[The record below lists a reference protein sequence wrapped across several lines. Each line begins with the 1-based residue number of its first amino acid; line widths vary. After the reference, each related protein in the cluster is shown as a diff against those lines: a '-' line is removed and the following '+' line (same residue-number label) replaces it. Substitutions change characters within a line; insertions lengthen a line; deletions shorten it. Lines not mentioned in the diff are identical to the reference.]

1 MSAPNGMLY
10 GGDEIGALVFDP
22 GHHSLRVGYAQEDTP
37 KADIPAVVGVGPATH
52 IPEAEEKTQDGNVT
66 QTGTKAGG
74 DIRHYIDVTA
84 LHVPRPN
91 MEVHSYMKD
100 GQIDNWDLFE
110 KMLDYCYAKVI
121 RSPSEHHPALFTEAV
136 WASRGTREKL
146 AELLFEKYKAP
157 AFFLVKSAVLAAF
170 ANGKSTALVVDAGA
184 GQTSAVPVI
193 DGYALTHAAARSPI
207 GGDHLANAAKQLLN
221 SLHIQMLPIYSI
233 QSKEVIRERE
243 RPRYTLKSLPA
254 ALTLSWREYM
264 LKRQYEDFCHCIAQV
279 SECPYDERVAAAMPG
294 AHYEFPGGY
303 HQDFGPE
310 RFKLPDCLFDHSQGP
325 QHLVCAAAG
334 ACDADARP
342 ALWGNVVICGG
353 VSNTQ
358 GWMERLS
365 KELSSRAPSSH
376 RLKSHAPPS
385 PQERRFAS
393 WIGGSILASIG
404 SFQQMWIS
412 SQEYDEGGK
421 GQLERKC
428 P

>member
-1 MSAPNGMLY
+1 MSGPNGMLY

-37 KADIPAVVGVGPATH
+37 KADIPAVIGVGPATH
-52 IPEAEEKTQDGNVT
+52 IPDAEEKVPDGTVT
-66 QTGTKAGG
+66 QSATKANEL
-74 DIRHYIDVTA
+74 RYYIDVTE
-84 LHVPRPN
+84 LHVPRPH
-91 MEVHSYMKD
+91 MEVQTYMKD

-110 KMLDYCYAKVI
+110 KMLDYCYNKVI

-136 WASRGTREKL
+136 WTTRPAREKL
-146 AELLFEKYKAP
+146 AELLFEKYQAP
-157 AFFLVKSAVLAAF
+157 AFFLVKNAVLAAF

-184 GQTSAVPVI
+184 SQTSAVPVI
-193 DGYALTHAAARSPI
+193 DGYALASAAVRSPV
-207 GGDHLANAAKQLLN
+207 GGDHLAAQAKNMLN
-221 SLHIQMLPIYSI
+221 NMHIQMLPIYSI

-243 RPRYTLKSLPA
+243 RARYTLKTLPA
-254 ALTLSWREYM
+254 GLTQSWQQYM
-264 LKRQYEDFCHCIAQV
+264 LKRQYEDFVHCVAQV
-279 SECPYDERVAAAMPG
+279 SESPYDERAVAAVPG
-294 AHYEFPGGY
+294 VHYEFPGGY

-310 RFKLPDCLFDHSQGP
+310 RFKLTECLFEQTLGAA
-325 QHLVCAAAG
+325 HLVCAACG

-342 ALWGNVVICGG
+342 ALWGGVVACGG
-353 VSNTQ
+353 AAAQ
-358 GWMERLS
+358 AGWLERLAR
-365 KELSSRAPSSH
+365 ELAARAPSSH
-376 RLKSHAPPS
+376 RLKTHAA
-385 PQERRFAS
+385 PQPAERRFAA

>member
-1 MSAPNGMLY
+1 MSGPNGMLY

-37 KADIPAVVGVGPATH
+37 KADIPAVVGTVSATH
-52 IPEAEEKTQDGNVT
+52 IPDAEEKVPDGNVT
-66 QTGTKAGG
+66 QTGSKTGG
-74 DIRHYIDVTA
+74 ELRHYIDITE
-84 LHVPRPN
+84 LHVPRAG
-91 MEVHSYMKD
+91 MEVHTYMKD
-100 GQIDNWDLFE
+100 GQVDNWDLFE

-136 WASRGTREKL
+136 WTTRPAREKL
-146 AELLFEKYKAP
+146 AELLFEKYQAP

-184 GQTSAVPVI
+184 SQTSAVPVI
-193 DGYALTHAAARSPI
+193 DGYALVNAAVRSPV
-207 GGDHLANAAKQLLN
+207 GGDHLAAQAKHMLN
-221 SLHIQMLPIYSI
+221 NMHIQMLPLYSI

-243 RPRYTLKSLPA
+243 RGRYTLKTLPA
-254 ALTLSWREYM
+254 GLTVSWQQYM
-264 LKRQYEDFCHCIAQV
+264 LKRQYEDFCHCVAQV
-279 SECPYDERVAAAMPG
+279 SESQYEERAAASAPFS
-294 AHYEFPGGY
+294 HYEFPGGY

-310 RFKLPDCLFDHSQGP
+310 RFKLTECLFEPTLGAP
-325 QHLVCAAAG
+325 HLACAAAA

-342 ALWGNVVICGG
+342 ALWGSVVACGG
-353 VSNTQ
+353 VASAP
-358 GWMERLS
+358 GWLERLA
-365 KELSSRAPSSH
+365 KELAARAPSSH
-376 RLKSHAPPS
+376 RLKSHAAPNS
-385 PQERRFAS
+385 TERRFAA

>member
-1 MSAPNGMLY
+1 MSGPNGMLY

-37 KADIPAVVGVGPATH
+37 KADIPAIVGVGPATH
-52 IPEAEEKTQDGNVT
+52 VPEAEEKVPDGNVT
-66 QTGTKAGG
+66 QTGTKAGNEL
-74 DIRHYIDVTA
+74 RHYIDVTE
-84 LHVPRPN
+84 LHVPRTG
-91 MEVHSYMKD
+91 MEVVTYMKD
-100 GQIDNWDLFE
+100 GQVDNWDLFE

-136 WASRGTREKL
+136 WTTRPAREKL
-146 AELLFEKYKAP
+146 AELLFEKYQAP

-184 GQTSAVPVI
+184 SQTSAVPVV
-193 DGYALTHAAARSPI
+193 DGYALVNAAVRSPV
-207 GGDHLANAAKQLLN
+207 GGDHLAAQAKNMLN
-221 SLHIQMLPIYSI
+221 NLHIQMLPIYSI

-243 RPRYTLKSLPA
+243 RGRYTLKTLPA
-254 ALTLSWREYM
+254 GLTQSWQQYM
-264 LKRQYEDFCHCIAQV
+264 LKRQYEDFCHCVAQV
-279 SECPYDERVAAAMPG
+279 SESAYDERQAASAPMS
-294 AHYEFPGGY
+294 HYEFPGGY

-310 RFKLPDCLFDHSQGP
+310 RFKLTECLFEQTVGAP
-325 QHLVCAAAG
+325 HLVCAAAA

-342 ALWGNVVICGG
+342 ALWGSVVACGG
-353 VSNTQ
+353 VANTA
-358 GWMERLS
+358 GWLDRLA
-365 KELSSRAPSSH
+365 KELAARAPSSH
-376 RLKSHAPPS
+376 RLKSHAAPS
-385 PQERRFAS
+385 PTERRFAA

>member
-1 MSAPNGMLY
+1 MSGPNGMLY

-52 IPEAEEKTQDGNVT
+52 IPEPEEKVPDGNVT
-66 QTGTKAGG
+66 QSGK
-74 DIRHYIDVTA
+74 H
-84 LHVPRPN
+84 
-91 MEVHSYMKD
+91 
-100 GQIDNWDLFE
+100 Q
-110 KMLDYCYAKVI
+110 VI

-136 WASRGTREKL
+136 WTTRPAREKL
-146 AELLFEKYKAP
+146 AELLFEKYQAP

-184 GQTSAVPVI
+184 SQTSAVPVI
-193 DGYALTHAAARSPI
+193 DGYALVNAAVRSPV
-207 GGDHLANAAKQLLN
+207 GGDHLAAQAKHMLSN
-221 SLHIQMLPIYSI
+221 LHIQMLPIYSI

-243 RPRYTLKSLPA
+243 RGRYTLKTLPA
-254 ALTLSWREYM
+254 GLTHSWQQYM
-264 LKRQYEDFCHCIAQV
+264 LKRQYEDFCHCVAQI
-279 SECPYDERVAAAMPG
+279 SESQYEERQAASVPFT
-294 AHYEFPGGY
+294 HYEFPGGY

-310 RFKLPDCLFDHSQGP
+310 RFKLTECLFEPTLGAP
-325 QHLVCAAAG
+325 HLVCAAAA

-342 ALWGNVVICGG
+342 ALWGSVVACGG
-353 VSNTQ
+353 LASTP
-358 GWMERLS
+358 GWLERLA
-365 KELSSRAPSSH
+365 KDLAARAPSSH
-376 RLKSHAPPS
+376 RLKTTAAPNPT
-385 PQERRFAS
+385 ERRFAA

>member
-1 MSAPNGMLY
+1 MSGPNGMLY

-52 IPEAEEKTQDGNVT
+52 IPDPEEKVPDGNIT
-66 QTGTKAGG
+66 QSAAKTGNEL
-74 DIRHYIDVTA
+74 RHYIDVTE
-84 LHVPRPN
+84 LHVPRPG
-91 MEVHSYMKD
+91 MEVQTYMKD
-100 GQIDNWDLFE
+100 GQVDNWDLFE

-136 WASRGTREKL
+136 WTQRPAREKL
-146 AELLFEKYKAP
+146 AELLFEKYQAP

-184 GQTSAVPVI
+184 SQTSAVPVV
-193 DGYALTHAAARSPI
+193 DGYALTNAAFRSAI
-207 GGDHLANAAKQLLN
+207 GGDHLAAQAKHMLTN
-221 SLHIQMLPIYSI
+221 MHIQMLPVYSI
-233 QSKEVIRERE
+233 ASKEVIRERE
-243 RPRYTLKSLPA
+243 RARYTLKTLPA
-254 ALTLSWREYM
+254 GLTASWQQYM
-264 LKRQYEDFCHCIAQV
+264 LKRQYEDFCHCIAQLSSNMSEMELHDKSYERNKQTYYPLPV
-279 SECPYDERVAAAMPG
+279 SCPWSA
-294 AHYEFPGGY
+294 
-303 HQDFGPE
+303 
-310 RFKLPDCLFDHSQGP
+310 
-325 QHLVCAAAG
+325 VCAAAS

-342 ALWGNVVICGG
+342 ALWGSVVVCGG
-353 VSNTQ
+353 VANSA
-358 GWMERLS
+358 GWAERLA
-365 KELSSRAPSSH
+365 KELAARAPSSH
-376 RLKSHAPPS
+376 RLKSHAAPAPN
-385 PQERRFAS
+385 ERRFAA

>member
-1 MSAPNGMLY
+1 MSGPNGMLY

-37 KADIPAVVGVGPATH
+37 KADIPAVIGVGPATH
-52 IPEAEEKTQDGNVT
+52 IPDAEEKVPDGNVT
-66 QTGTKAGG
+66 QSATKK
-74 DIRHYIDVTA
+74 DELRYYIDVTE

-91 MEVHSYMKD
+91 MEVQTYMKD

-110 KMLDYCYAKVI
+110 KMLDYCYSKVI

-136 WASRGTREKL
+136 WTTRPAREKL
-146 AELLFEKYKAP
+146 AELLFEKYQAP
-157 AFFLVKSAVLAAF
+157 AFFLVKNAVLAAF

-184 GQTSAVPVI
+184 SQTSAIPVI
-193 DGYALTHAAARSPI
+193 DGYALTSAAARSPL
-207 GGDHLANAAKQLLN
+207 GGDHLASQAKLLLAN
-221 SLHIQMLPIYSI
+221 MHIHMLPLYSI

-243 RPRYTLKSLPA
+243 RARYTPRILPA
-254 ALTLSWREYM
+254 GLTSSWQQYM
-264 LKRQYEDFCHCIAQV
+264 LKRQYEDFVHTVAQV
-279 SECPYDERVAAAMPG
+279 SEMVYDERTAASVPG
-294 AHYEFPGGY
+294 VHYEFPGGY

-310 RFKLPDCLFDHSQGP
+310 RFKLTECLFEQTLGAP
-325 QHLVCAAAG
+325 HLVCAAAS
-334 ACDADARP
+334 ACDADARS
-342 ALWGNVVICGG
+342 ALWGAVVACGG
-353 VSNTQ
+353 VACTA
-358 GWMERLS
+358 GWMERLG
-365 KELSSRAPSSH
+365 KELAARAPSAH
-376 RLKSHAPPS
+376 RLKTSAPPAHS
-385 PQERRFAS
+385 ERRFAA

>member
-1 MSAPNGMLY
+1 MSGPNGMLY

-52 IPEAEEKTQDGNVT
+52 IPEPEEKVPDGNVT
-66 QTGTKAGG
+66 QSG
-74 DIRHYIDVTA
+74 
-84 LHVPRPN
+84 
-91 MEVHSYMKD
+91 
-100 GQIDNWDLFE
+100 
-110 KMLDYCYAKVI
+110 KVI

-136 WASRGTREKL
+136 WTTRPAREKL
-146 AELLFEKYKAP
+146 AELLFEKYQAP

-184 GQTSAVPVI
+184 SQTSAVPVI
-193 DGYALTHAAARSPI
+193 DGYALVNAAVRSPI
-207 GGDHLANAAKQLLN
+207 GGDHLAAQAKHMLSN
-221 SLHIQMLPIYSI
+221 MHIQMLPIYSI

-243 RPRYTLKSLPA
+243 RGRYTLKTLPA
-254 ALTLSWREYM
+254 GLTHSWQQYM
-264 LKRQYEDFCHCIAQV
+264 LKRQYEDFCHCVAQI
-279 SECPYDERVAAAMPG
+279 SESQYEERQAASVPFT
-294 AHYEFPGGY
+294 HYEFPGGY

-310 RFKLPDCLFDHSQGP
+310 RFKLTDMRGGGRLRRGRAACAVGLRRGLRRPG
-325 QHLVCAAAG
+325 QHPGLAG
-334 ACDADARP
+334 ALAKDLAA
-342 ALWGNVVICGG
+342 
-353 VSNTQ
+353 
-358 GWMERLS
+358 
-365 KELSSRAPSSH
+365 RAPSSH
-376 RLKSHAPPS
+376 RLKTTAAPNPT
-385 PQERRFAS
+385 ERRFAA